1 MMTLGQNIDKDIKQ
15 DIRNLIILDAKQ
27 SLQNFIKHKE
37 YNGAEEVRIIGI

>member
-1 MMTLGQNIDKDIKQ
+1 MTLGEKLDRDIKR
-15 DIRNLIILDAKQ
+15 DIRNLIALDVKQ